1 MQYPIGC
8 IITCLLCAHCSN
20 ICNICKEYSALS
32 VKTSD
37 NKMNNP
43 IPVCL
48 SFGGSSTVEN
58 LEEILD
64 L

>member
-43 IPVCL
+43 IPVCVFLLVAPQL
-48 SFGGSSTVEN
+48 SR
-58 LEEILD
+58 ILKKYWT
-64 L
+64 